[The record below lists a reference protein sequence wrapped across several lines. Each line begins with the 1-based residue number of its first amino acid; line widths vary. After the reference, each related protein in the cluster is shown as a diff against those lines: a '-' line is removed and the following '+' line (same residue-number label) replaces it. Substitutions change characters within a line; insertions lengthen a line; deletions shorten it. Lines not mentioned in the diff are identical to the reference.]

1 MWMWMCP
8 HEVTCRFVCRCPQKP
23 REGIGDLGTGFT
35 GSVSSPAWM
44 LGIEPGS
51 CAKAVN
57 ALNCFAIS
65 PDSTIGLLYELLFRK
80 LKLYN
85 QDYLLGGKELA
96 VFLI

>member
-1 MWMWMCP
+1 MCP

-65 PDSTIGLLYELLFRK
+65 PDSTIGLLYELPERNK
-80 LKLYN
+80 DN
-85 QDYLLGGKELA
+85 SIQHPLLTRDGL
-96 VFLI
+96 